1 MEKSKIA
8 VFIDA
13 ENLTQWLKS
22 GGPEKLLSELSATG
36 QIIVRRSYGKWT
48 ELNLQG
54 FQRELNRQGFELI
67 HSFHPVSG
75 KNSVDI
81 QLTVDVMEYALR
93 LNDVR
98 WFVLVTGDSDFS
110 PLFRKLREMG
120 KEVVGVGPRS
130 TLSECVKT
138 SCSRFIYTDAAEPA
152 VKEVIASDL
161 DDAIDLA
168 EKALKTFDGPASC
181 SALKNNMIN
190 KDSAFDE
197 KVLGFKSFTEFLR
210 CDDSIEVYSDAGST
224 IWYARFIADG
234 NAGAKSVKGG
244 DKEAVPLKERYRT
257 LLRKKGWR
265 TIPKRTL
272 LDIHASMLKQ
282 EPMSRSSLAEA
293 VLEDVDG
300 STTSTDVKKAMAIF
314 MKSRLFL
321 WEQGDSSDDP
331 EQYEGKLLKIEECED
346 VLKRIDLSLL
356 SRLLSGIRSAEDQLD
371 TEILRDF
378 IYGEYSASELK
389 ELVRDA
395 EQNAHVGGASSEEAQ
410 NPVTC

>member
-13 ENLTQWLKS
+13 ENLTQWLKN

-54 FQRELNRQGFELI
+54 FQRELNRQGFELV

-138 SCSRFIYTDAAEPA
+138 SCSRYIYTDAAESA
-152 VKEVIASDL
+152 AKEVVDSDL

-168 EKALKTFDGPASC
+168 EKTLKTFDGPAPC
-181 SALKNNMIN
+181 SVLKTNMTN
-190 KDSAFDE
+190 MDSAFDE
-197 KVLGFKSFTEFLR
+197 KLLGFKSFTDFLR
-210 CDDSIEVYSDAGST
+210 ADDSIEVFTDAGSSV
-224 IWYARFIADG
+224 WYARFVSD
-234 NAGAKSVKGG
+234 V
-244 DKEAVPLKERYRT
+244 KEAPGKVKTGDLADVPLCDMYRR

-265 TIPKRTL
+265 TIPKKTL
-272 LDIHASMLKQ
+272 GDIHAALLNMD
-282 EPMSRSSLAEA
+282 PMSRADLAEA
-293 VLEDVDG
+293 VLEAVDG
-300 STTSTDVKKAMAIF
+300 STTSTDVKKAISIF
-314 MKSRLFL
+314 MKSKLFSISL
-321 WEQGDSSDDP
+321 REDADENDLVG
-331 EQYEGKLLKIEECED
+331 EKLLKIEACD
-346 VLKRIDLSLL
+346 DLLKCVDSSLL
-356 SRLLSGIRSAEDQLD
+356 LRLISGIKTAGCELD
-371 TEILRDF
+371 HSVLRGCL
-378 IYGEYSASELK
+378 YGTYADDELAD
-389 ELVRDA
+389 LVRDA
-395 EQNAHVGGASSEEAQ
+395 ELNSHADSPSNEDA
-410 NPVTC
+410 

>member
-13 ENLTQWLKS
+13 ENVTQWLKS

-36 QIIVRRSYGKWT
+36 QIIVRRSYGKWS
-48 ELNLQG
+48 EENLQG
-54 FQRELNRQGFELI
+54 FQRELNRQGFELV

-81 QLTVDVMEYALR
+81 QMTVDVMEYALR
-93 LNDVR
+93 LNDVS

-138 SCSRFIYTDAAEPA
+138 SCSRFIYTDAAEPV
-152 VKEVIASDL
+152 VKEVNDSDL

-168 EKALKTFDGPASC
+168 DKALKTFDGPASC

-190 KDSAFDE
+190 MDSAFDE
-197 KVLGFKSFTEFLR
+197 KAIGFKSFTEFLR
-210 CDDSIEVYSDAGST
+210 FDDSIDVYNESGSN
-224 IWYARFIADG
+224 IWYARFKEDQHETAAKDKPS
-234 NAGAKSVKGG
+234 AG
-244 DKEAVPLKERYRT
+244 DDIPLQDLYRR

-265 TIPKRTL
+265 TVPKKTL
-272 LDIHASMLKQ
+272 LNIHASMLKQ
-282 EPMSRSSLAEA
+282 RAMSRPNLLES

-300 STTSTDVKKAMAIF
+300 STTSTDVNKAFTIF
-314 MKSRLFL
+314 MKSKLFRI
-321 WEQGDSSDDP
+321 EQGEDTDDLFDEKWFEINADDDP
-331 EQYEGKLLKIEECED
+331 VRQ
-346 VLKRIDLSLL
+346 IDESLL
-356 SRLLSGIRSAEDQLD
+356 IRLLSGIKE
-371 TEILRDF
+371 TECELNHEVLNSF
-378 IYGEYSASELK
+378 LYGEYLDAEMR
-389 ELVRDA
+389 ELV
-395 EQNAHVGGASSEEAQ
+395 SSVEKSIQ
-410 NPVTC
+410 TN

>member
-13 ENLTQWLKS
+13 ENVTQWLKS

-36 QIIVRRSYGKWT
+36 QIIVRRSYGKWS
-48 ELNLQG
+48 EENLQG
-54 FQRELNRQGFELI
+54 FQRELNRQGFELV

-81 QLTVDVMEYALR
+81 QMTVDVMEYALR
-93 LNDVR
+93 LNDVS

-138 SCSRFIYTDAAEPA
+138 SCSRFIYTDAAEPV
-152 VKEVIASDL
+152 VKEVIDSNL

-190 KDSAFDE
+190 MDSAFDE
-197 KVLGFKSFTEFLR
+197 KALGFKSFTEFLR
-210 CDDSIEVYSDAGST
+210 FDDSIDVYNESGSN
-224 IWYARFIADG
+224 IWYARFKEDQRETAAKG
-234 NAGAKSVKGG
+234 KPGAGE
-244 DKEAVPLKERYRT
+244 DIPLQDLYRR

-265 TIPKRTL
+265 TIPKNAL
-272 LDIHASMLKQ
+272 LNIHASMSKQ
-282 EPMSRSSLAEA
+282 RAMSRLNLLEA

-300 STTSTDVKKAMAIF
+300 STTSTDVNKAFTIIR
-314 MKSRLFL
+314 KSNLFL
-321 WEQGDSSDDP
+321 IEDQQDD
-331 EQYEGKLLKIEECED
+331 KFFKIIGCD
-346 VLKRIDLSLL
+346 DLVQQIDESLL
-356 SRLLSGIRSAEDQLD
+356 IRLLSGIKDAECELNH
-371 TEILRDF
+371 EALKGF
-378 IYGEYSASELK
+378 LYGEYS
-389 ELVRDA
+389 DA
-395 EQNAHVGGASSEEAQ
+395 EMKTLVSSAEKSIQ
-410 NPVTC
+410 TN